1 MAVELEA
8 LGRSIKILQWR
19 HHRALEVGLA
29 AVGTTLAQWDA
40 LRAIDRNPGASAHQ
54 LAVATFQSDQAFGA
68 LATRLES
75 QGLIERT
82 PGQGRRIVH
91 GLTPAGQRMLQAG
104 YPVPVSV
111 LAASFGDFTEAERQ
125 TLLALVT
132 RAIGTEAD

>member
-29 AVGTTLAQWDA
+29 EVGTTLAQWDA
-40 LRAIDRNPGASAHQ
+40 LRAIARNPAASAHQ

-75 QGLIERT
+75 LGLIERS
-82 PGQGRRIVH
+82 PGQGRRIEH
-91 GLTPAGQRMLQAG
+91 TLTSAGERMLQAG
-104 YPVPVSV
+104 YPVADRV
-111 LAASFGDFTEAERQ
+111 LAASFDHFTEAERT

-132 RAIGTEAD
+132 HAIGSNAA